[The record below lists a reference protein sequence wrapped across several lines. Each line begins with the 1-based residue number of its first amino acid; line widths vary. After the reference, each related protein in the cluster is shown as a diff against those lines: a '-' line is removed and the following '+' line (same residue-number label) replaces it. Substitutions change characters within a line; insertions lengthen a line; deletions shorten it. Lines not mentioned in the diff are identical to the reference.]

1 MFKKILIA
9 NRGEIA
15 CRVIRTAESLG
26 VKTVAVYSDADRNAE
41 HVRLISEEN
50 ESLKPAKR
58 LEHKLFILGAIEA
71 MGSKSKSK
79 EIMIA
84 AGVPVTPGYHG
95 ADNSNANLLHQAQ
108 KIGFPVMI
116 KGIDLVKWQ
125 LQVAAGYPIP
135 LSQEQILKQSRG
147 CALEARIYAENPLQ
161 DFLPATGDIR
171 YLHTPETPAIPLQTS
186 EDRDPVIRVDS
197 GVRSGG
203 TVSPFYD
210 PLLAKLIV
218 YAEDRPSTLA
228 LMERALRGF
237 RVSGLPTNIPFL
249 VQLTRHPAFANKLPT
264 TAFFD
269 EHLQGILEEL
279 RQGAEASKGLDKH
292 LQFALL
298 AFLQAELRANQGSG
312 VEGQLWAGSGNIGPV
327 QQVRVNVHPQNAATL
342 WLSLEASAELEE
354 SKGDLAQCE
363 PEQVQLV
370 RSERLKAHTDGASV
384 WQLNQVAVAPGQ
396 GCKPMF

>member
-1 MFKKILIA
+1 M
-9 NRGEIA
+9 
-15 CRVIRTAESLG
+15 
-26 VKTVAVYSDADRNAE
+26 
-41 HVRLISEEN
+41 
-50 ESLKPAKR
+50 
-58 LEHKLFILGAIEA
+58 
-71 MGSKSKSK
+71 
-79 EIMIA
+79 
-84 AGVPVTPGYHG
+84 
-95 ADNSNANLLHQAQ
+95 
-108 KIGFPVMI
+108 
-116 KGIDLVKWQ
+116 
-125 LQVAAGYPIP
+125 
-135 LSQEQILKQSRG
+135 KQSRG

-312 VEGQLWAGSGNIGPV
+312 VEGQLWAGSGSQSLVQWRALRPQIVSRQVRVACGSGSNIGPV

-384 WQLNQVAVAPGQ
+384 WQLSAQLGEHLINGTVSLFPRSGSGGSGSGLQADVWLEGRLAEEPTQRSFWLPLSIKGSSAGKGKSKAGDGGLLLSPMPGRVVKLSVPDGSLVKAGESLLVLEAMKMEHIIIAPCDG
-396 GCKPMF
+396 